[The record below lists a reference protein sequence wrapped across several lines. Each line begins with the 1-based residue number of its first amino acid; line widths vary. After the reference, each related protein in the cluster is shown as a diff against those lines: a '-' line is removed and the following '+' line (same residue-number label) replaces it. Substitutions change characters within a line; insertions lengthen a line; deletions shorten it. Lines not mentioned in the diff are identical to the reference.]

1 MDTDYGAILRELIK
15 HVVAQV
21 VDSGGTLGVTKLVK
35 ILYLLDVEYYR
46 RHRKLL
52 TGLNWV
58 FYRYGPYA
66 FEIPDILRG
75 LDLELPQEDVPI
87 GGDRYVHKFKP
98 EYLPELDIESILSPA
113 DALWVNKRI
122 SKWALEDLNK
132 LLSYVYFD
140 TEPMHDAELGKPL
153 NFSKIPRL
161 KPQRYLP
168 ESKLK
173 LTSEEIAYF
182 ASKLA
187 EQKIRRSEL
196 ISLAEKQYPQVHG
209 IIDLVYEKAMKRSQE
224 IEESILPIGM
234 RVMTVIGRGSS
245 VSEEEGC
252 E

>member
-1 MDTDYGAILRELIK
+1 MIRELILHIVSRVK
-15 HVVAQV
+15 
-21 VDSGGTLGVTKLVK
+21 DEGGTLGITKLVK
-35 ILYLLDVEYYR
+35 ILYILDVEYYR
-46 RHRKLL
+46 RHRGFL

-87 GGDRYVHKFKP
+87 GGDRYLHKFKP
-98 EYLPELDIESILSPA
+98 EYLPELDIESILSPV
-113 DALWVNKRI
+113 DAQWINKQI

-132 LLSYVYFD
+132 LLSFVYFD
-140 TEPMHDAELGKPL
+140 TEPMYNAELGKPL
-153 NFSKIPRL
+153 DFSKIPRL
-161 KPQRYLP
+161 KSLRYLP

-173 LTSEEIAYF
+173 LTSKEIAYF

-196 ISLAEKQYPQVHG
+196 ISLAEKQYPQVHR
-209 IIDLVYEKAMKRSQE
+209 IIDPVYEKAIKRSQE
-224 IEESILPIGM
+224 IEENILPIGM

-245 VSEEEGC
+245 VSEEE
-252 E
+252 ERE